1 MSNKLVQEVGIIS
14 KWMERWPYN
23 MVMDISDLTN
33 KLATGLENHH
43 NDVDKQSLKLGT
55 KWHVS

>member
-1 MSNKLVQEVGIIS
+1 
-14 KWMERWPYN
+14 

-33 KLATGLENHH
+33 KPATGLEIYH

-55 KWHVS
+55 K

>member
-1 MSNKLVQEVGIIS
+1 
-14 KWMERWPYN
+14 

-55 KWHVS
+55 K